1 MVKRFIMVTLALLTI
16 GVQAFAQNVIT
27 GKVVDSKGEPVPA
40 AGVQIKGTNNGIVT
54 DLDGNFSIKAASG
67 DVLVVS
73 SIGYKTTNVAVGN
86 QTKLNIVIEDDSLLL
101 DDVVVVAYGTA
112 RKKDLT
118 GSLSAIQSETIATQ
132 NTSTVSRMLEGA
144 APGLRVAATDGQP
157 GMDMGI
163 RVRGISSASANAA
176 AALIVIDGVAAQP
189 ANATQNLLE
198 NPLSRLNPEDIASV
212 TILKDAAS
220 TALYGSR
227 GANGVVLITTKA
239 GQAGKSQITFES
251 RVGYNFIGPYDSA
264 QITKSSDYYEFA
276 WRSIYN
282 SYRYGVE
289 GTGLPKEDANG
300 IPFTNYSN
308 PNHSD
313 AEARAFAS
321 AHLFDY
327 VGSETEFKENALGN
341 WMAYS
346 VPGAVYTT
354 TGTGSNS
361 SSTMSGAFL
370 VGTDGKINPNA
381 KLLWDES
388 YADLLMQTAFRQD
401 YNISARGGTD
411 KMHYYVSLGYLDEPS
426 YLVASSFK
434 RYSGRV
440 NVDAMI
446 TNWLKVGANVSYANT
461 KTRTMAT
468 RWQNRGAGGASGNT
482 MYYVKMYPPIISVY
496 EYGSDGNVLRDA
508 DGKKVVATGPTYSPL
523 GDNKTMGTNFNRD
536 LLWETETNQ
545 STFNNQTWTPKIFS
559 EISLPYGFK
568 FTTNFTMEEYNTR
581 NLRYM
586 NHEAGRGADRG
597 GMMLRKQT
605 RTIMNTQ
612 QLLTWSR
619 EYDKH
624 HVDAMVGH
632 EYEDLHSELVQ
643 YASADELL
651 SGYVMPGNFTSRY
664 DNIGGYEN
672 DKWELDDYRLESYLG
687 RANYIYDEKYYLS
700 GSFRRDGSSKF
711 IKENRWGTFWSVGA
725 GWRISS
731 EPWMEGTKTWLDN
744 AKIRTSYGVTGN
756 QNGVTSYYI
765 NPTWTYGVSVWQNKS
780 NGTGRA
786 QTYSLTSP
794 GLVDTDITW
803 EHVNQFDLGLDF
815 TLLNSRISGAVDY
828 YNNLTTNSL
837 FNQIV
842 SPLANMANTTHTRN
856 CAKLRNSGIEF
867 ELSSDII
874 RKKDFTWNLSFN
886 LTHFSTILVDVPDS
900 QLPAW
905 DEKTSE
911 LPEGTWTSASET
923 WAMTGGQ
930 NAGQGKLY
938 LRGEGRDLYNLY
950 LYKYAGV
957 DKATGLPMYW
967 HHVTYGDV
975 NKNDAGEYAHG
986 GRYSSYKVGDD
997 VKTLVSADASQYEY
1011 GSATPDIMGGLTSS
1025 IRWKNWDFS
1034 MVWAFQLGGKFFSRE
1049 FGEMMYRT
1057 SSLAAD
1063 WNYGDSWVA
1072 AETVGATF
1080 NETNEGAYFP
1090 MQWWANGRTC
1100 RYDGDTIGS
1109 WMFTDMALFNASYL
1123 RVKNLTLGY
1132 TVPGKVLKRAGI
1144 SGLRAYVSADNLIF
1158 FSAHKGIDP
1167 SLSAVGGFDVAQ
1179 CVYPQMANVVLG
1191 VKLDF

>member
-1 MVKRFIMVTLALLTI
+1 MGKRFIMVLLSLLLI
-16 GVQAFAQNVIT
+16 GVQTFAQNVVT
-27 GKVVDSKGEPVPA
+27 GKVTDAKGEPVA
-40 AGVQIKGTNNGIVT
+40 AVGIQIKGTNVGVIT
-54 DLDGNFSIKAASG
+54 DLDGNYRINAGNGAE
-67 DVLVVS
+67 LVFT
-73 SIGYKTTNVAVGN
+73 SIGYKTVTVPVGN
-86 QTKLNIVIEDDSLLL
+86 RSTLNVVLEEDTLLL
-101 DDVVVVAYGTA
+101 DDVVVVGYGTA
-112 RKKDLT
+112 RRKDLT
-118 GSLSAIQSETIATQ
+118 GSISAIQSETIAVQ

-163 RVRGISSASANAA
+163 RIRGISSTSANAA
-176 AALIVIDGVAAQP
+176 SALIVIDGVAAQP
-189 ANATQNLLE
+189 ANANQNALE
-198 NPLSRLNPEDIASV
+198 NPLSRLNPEDIESV

-239 GQAGKSQITFES
+239 GKAGKAQISFES
-251 RVGYNFIGPYDSA
+251 RVGYNMVGPYDSA
-264 QITKSSDYYEFA
+264 EITEASDYYEFA

-282 SYRYGVE
+282 SYRYGVD
-289 GTGLPKEDANG
+289 GTGLPGIGADG
-300 IPFTNYSN
+300 IPYTNFSN

-327 VGSETEFKENALGN
+327 IGSETDFQENALGN
-341 WMAYS
+341 WMAYK
-346 VPGAVYTT
+346 VPGATYST
-354 TGTGSNS
+354 TGSGSNS
-361 SSTMSGAFL
+361 SSTMSGSYL
-370 VGTDGKINPNA
+370 VGIDGKINPNA
-381 KLLWDES
+381 TLLWNES
-388 YADLLMQTAFRQD
+388 YRDLLMKKAFRQD
-401 YNISARGGTD
+401 YTITARGGNE
-411 KMHYYVSLGYLDEPS
+411 KMHYYLSLGYLDEPS

-461 KTRTMAT
+461 ATRTMAT

-482 MYYVKMYPPIISVY
+482 MYYIKMYPPIISVY
-496 EYGSDGNVLRDA
+496 DYDENGKVTLDA
-508 DGKKVVATGPTYSPL
+508 DGNKVFATGPTYSPL
-523 GDNKTMGTNFNRD
+523 GDNKTVGTNFNRN

-545 STFNNQTWTPKIFS
+545 STFNNQTWTPKVFA
-559 EISLPYGFK
+559 EVNLPYGFK
-568 FTTNFTMEEYNTR
+568 FHGNFTMEEYSTR

-586 NHEAGRGADRG
+586 NHEAGRGAPRG
-597 GMMLRKQT
+597 GMMLRKQS

-612 QLLTWSR
+612 QLLTWNR
-619 EYDKH
+619 DFGKH
-624 HVDAMVGH
+624 HFDAMVGH
-632 EYEDLHSELVQ
+632 EYEDLHQELVQ

-664 DNIGGYEN
+664 NNISGYEN
-672 DKWELDDYRLESYLG
+672 DKWELDNYRLESYLG
-687 RANYIYDEKYYLS
+687 RANYVFDEKYYLS

-711 IKENRWGTFWSVGA
+711 IKENRWGNFWSVGA
-725 GWRISS
+725 GWRITS
-731 EPWMEGTKTWLDN
+731 EPWMEGTKGWLDN
-744 AKIRTSYGVTGN
+744 AKIRTSFGITGN
-756 QNGVTSYYI
+756 QNGVTSYYV
-765 NPTWTYGVSVWQNKS
+765 NPTWSYGVSRWKAVS
-780 NGTGRA
+780 NGTGQA
-786 QTYSLTSP
+786 EVFSLTSP

-803 EHVNQFDLGLDF
+803 EHVRQFDLGVDF
-815 TLLNSRISGAVDY
+815 TLLNSRVSGAIDY
-828 YNNLTTNSL
+828 YSNLTTNSL
-837 FNQIV
+837 YSQAV
-842 SPLANMANTTHTRN
+842 SPLANMSNTTHTRN
-856 CAKLRNSGIEF
+856 CAQVRNSGIEL

-874 RKKDFTWNLSFN
+874 RTKDFTWNLSFN
-886 LTHFSTILVDVPDS
+886 ATHFSTILAGVPES

-923 WAMTGGQ
+923 WAATGGQ

-938 LRGEGRDLYNLY
+938 LRGVGRDLYNIY

-957 DKATGLPMYW
+957 DEKSGLPMYW
-967 HHVTYGDV
+967 HHVTYADV
-975 NKNDAGEYAHG
+975 HSGAHG
-986 GRYSSYKVGDD
+986 GRYANYSIGDD
-997 VKTLVSADASQYEY
+997 VKTLVAADASQYEF

-1034 MVWAFQLGGKFFSRE
+1034 MVWAFQIGGKFFSRE

-1063 WNYGDSWVA
+1063 WDKGDSWVA

-1080 NETNEGAYFP
+1080 NESNTSAYFP

-1109 WMFTDMALFNASYL
+1109 WMFTDMALFSATYF
-1123 RVKNLTLGY
+1123 RMKNVTLGY
-1132 TVPGKVLKRAGI
+1132 TVPKEVLSKINI
-1144 SGLRAYVSADNLIF
+1144 SGLRAYVSADNLVF
-1158 FSAHKGIDP
+1158 FSSHKGIDP

-1179 CVYPQMANVVLG
+1179 CVYPQMANVVFG

>member
-1 MVKRFIMVTLALLTI
+1 MGKRFIMVLLSLLLI
-16 GVQAFAQNVIT
+16 GVQTFAQNVVT
-27 GKVVDSKGEPVPA
+27 GKVTDAKGEPIA
-40 AGVQIKGTNNGIVT
+40 AVGIQVKGTNVGVIT
-54 DLDGNFSIKAASG
+54 DLDGNYRINAGNGAE
-67 DVLVVS
+67 LVFT
-73 SIGYKTTNVAVGN
+73 SIGYKTVTVPVGN
-86 QTKLNIVIEDDSLLL
+86 RSTLNVVLEEDTLLL
-101 DDVVVVAYGTA
+101 DDVVVVGYGTA
-112 RKKDLT
+112 RRKDLT
-118 GSLSAIQSETIATQ
+118 GSISAIQSETIAVQ

-163 RVRGISSASANAA
+163 RIRGISSTSANAA
-176 AALIVIDGVAAQP
+176 SALIVIDGVAAQP
-189 ANATQNLLE
+189 ANANQNALE
-198 NPLSRLNPEDIASV
+198 NPLSRLNPEDIESV

-227 GANGVVLITTKA
+227 GANGVVLITTKS
-239 GQAGKSQITFES
+239 GKAGKAQISFES
-251 RVGYNFIGPYDSA
+251 RVGYNMVGPYDSA
-264 QITKSSDYYEFA
+264 EITEASDYYEFA

-282 SYRYGVE
+282 SYRYGVD
-289 GTGLPKEDANG
+289 GTGLPGIGADG
-300 IPFTNYSN
+300 IPYTNYSN

-313 AEARAFAS
+313 ADARAFAS

-327 VGSETEFKENALGN
+327 IGSETDFQENALGN
-341 WMAYS
+341 WMAYK
-346 VPGAVYTT
+346 VPGATYTT
-354 TGTGSNS
+354 TGSGSNA
-361 SSTMSGAFL
+361 SSTMGSSYL

-381 KLLWDES
+381 TLLWKES
-388 YADLLMQTAFRQD
+388 YRDILMKKAFRQD
-401 YNISARGGTD
+401 YNITARGGNE
-411 KMHYYVSLGYLDEPS
+411 KMHYYLSLGYLDEPS

-461 KTRTMAT
+461 STRTMAT

-496 EYGSDGNVLRDA
+496 DYGENGNVKLDA
-508 DGKKVVATGPTYSPL
+508 DGNKVFATGPTYSPL
-523 GDNKTMGTNFNRD
+523 GDNKTVGTNFNRN

-545 STFNNQTWTPKIFS
+545 STFNNQTWTPKVFA
-559 EISLPYGFK
+559 EVNLPYGFK
-568 FTTNFTMEEYNTR
+568 FHGNFTMEEYSTR

-586 NHEAGRGADRG
+586 NHEAGRGASRG
-597 GMMLRKQT
+597 GMMLRKQS

-612 QLLTWSR
+612 QLLTWNR
-619 EYDKH
+619 DFGKH
-624 HVDAMVGH
+624 HFDAMVGH
-632 EYEDLHSELVQ
+632 EYEDLHQELVQ

-664 DNIGGYEN
+664 NNISGYEN
-672 DKWELDDYRLESYLG
+672 DKWELDNYRLESYLG
-687 RANYIYDEKYYLS
+687 RANYVFDEKYYLS

-711 IKENRWGTFWSVGA
+711 IKENRWGNFWSVGA
-725 GWRISS
+725 GWRITS
-731 EPWMEGTKTWLDN
+731 EPWMEGTKGWLDN
-744 AKIRTSYGVTGN
+744 AKIRTSFGITGN
-756 QNGVTSYYI
+756 QNGVTSYYV
-765 NPTWTYGVSVWQNKS
+765 NPTWSYGVSRWKAVS
-780 NGTGRA
+780 NGTGQA
-786 QTYSLTSP
+786 EVYSLTSP

-803 EHVNQFDLGLDF
+803 EHVRQFDLGVDF
-815 TLLNSRISGAVDY
+815 TLLNSRVSGAIDY

-837 FNQIV
+837 YSQAV
-842 SPLANMANTTHTRN
+842 SPLANMSNTTHTRN
-856 CAKLRNSGIEF
+856 CAQVRNSGIEL

-874 RKKDFTWNLSFN
+874 RTKDFTWNLSLN
-886 LTHFSTILVDVPDS
+886 ATHFRTILAGVPES

-923 WAMTGGQ
+923 WAATGGQ

-938 LRGEGRDLYNLY
+938 LRGVGRDLYNIY

-957 DKATGLPMYW
+957 DEKSGLPMYW
-967 HHVTYGDV
+967 HHVTYADV
-975 NKNDAGEYAHG
+975 HSGAHG
-986 GRYSSYKVGDD
+986 GRYANYSIGDD
-997 VKTLVSADASQYEY
+997 VKTLVAADASQYEF

-1034 MVWAFQLGGKFFSRE
+1034 MVWAFQIGGKFFSRE

-1063 WNYGDSWVA
+1063 WNKGDSWVA

-1080 NETNEGAYFP
+1080 NESNTSAYFP

-1109 WMFTDMALFNASYL
+1109 WMFTDMALFSATYF
-1123 RVKNLTLGY
+1123 RMKNVTLGY
-1132 TVPGKVLKRAGI
+1132 TIPKKVLSKINI
-1144 SGLRAYVSADNLIF
+1144 SGLRAYVSADNLVF
-1158 FSAHKGIDP
+1158 FSSHKGIDP

-1179 CVYPQMANVVLG
+1179 CVYPQMANVVFG

>member
-1 MVKRFIMVTLALLTI
+1 MGKRFIMVLLSLLLI
-16 GVQAFAQNVIT
+16 GVQTFAQNVVT
-27 GKVVDSKGEPVPA
+27 GKVTDAKGEPIA
-40 AGVQIKGTNNGIVT
+40 AVGIQIKGTNVGVIT
-54 DLDGNFSIKAASG
+54 DLDGNYRINAGNGAE
-67 DVLVVS
+67 LVFT
-73 SIGYKTTNVAVGN
+73 SIGYKTVTVPVGN
-86 QTKLNIVIEDDSLLL
+86 RSTLNVVLEEDTLLL
-101 DDVVVVAYGTA
+101 DDVVVVGYGTA
-112 RKKDLT
+112 RRKDLT
-118 GSLSAIQSETIATQ
+118 GSISAIQSETIAVQ

-163 RVRGISSASANAA
+163 RIRGISSTSANAA
-176 AALIVIDGVAAQP
+176 SALIVIDGVAAQP
-189 ANATQNLLE
+189 ANANQNALE
-198 NPLSRLNPEDIASV
+198 NPLSRLNPEDIESV

-227 GANGVVLITTKA
+227 GANGVVLITTKS
-239 GQAGKSQITFES
+239 GKAGKAQISFES
-251 RVGYNFIGPYDSA
+251 RVGYNMVGPYDSA
-264 QITKSSDYYEFA
+264 EITEASDYYEFA

-282 SYRYGVE
+282 SYRYGVD
-289 GTGLPKEDANG
+289 GTGLPGIGADG
-300 IPFTNYSN
+300 IPYTNYSN

-313 AEARAFAS
+313 ADARAFAS

-327 VGSETEFKENALGN
+327 IGSETDFQENALGN
-341 WMAYS
+341 WMAYK
-346 VPGAVYTT
+346 VPGATYTT
-354 TGTGSNS
+354 TGSGSNA
-361 SSTMSGAFL
+361 SSTMSSSYL

-381 KLLWDES
+381 TLLWKES
-388 YADLLMQTAFRQD
+388 YRDILMKKAFRQD
-401 YNISARGGTD
+401 YNITARGGNE
-411 KMHYYVSLGYLDEPS
+411 KMHYYLSLGYLDEPS

-461 KTRTMAT
+461 STRTMAT

-496 EYGSDGNVLRDA
+496 DYGENGNVKLDA
-508 DGKKVVATGPTYSPL
+508 DGNKVFATGPTYSPL
-523 GDNKTMGTNFNRD
+523 GDNKTVGTNFNRN

-545 STFNNQTWTPKIFS
+545 STFNNQTWTPKVFA
-559 EISLPYGFK
+559 EVNLPYGFK
-568 FTTNFTMEEYNTR
+568 FHGNFTMEEYSTR

-586 NHEAGRGADRG
+586 NHEAGRGASRG
-597 GMMLRKQT
+597 GMMLRKQS

-612 QLLTWSR
+612 QLLTWNR
-619 EYDKH
+619 DFGKH
-624 HVDAMVGH
+624 HFDAMVGH
-632 EYEDLHSELVQ
+632 EYEDLHQELVQ

-664 DNIGGYEN
+664 NNISGYEN
-672 DKWELDDYRLESYLG
+672 DKWELDNYRLESYLG
-687 RANYIYDEKYYLS
+687 RANYVFDEKYYLS

-711 IKENRWGTFWSVGA
+711 IKENRWGNFWSVGA
-725 GWRISS
+725 GWRITS
-731 EPWMEGTKTWLDN
+731 EPWMEGTKGWLDN
-744 AKIRTSYGVTGN
+744 AKIRTSFGITGN
-756 QNGVTSYYI
+756 QNGVTSYYV
-765 NPTWTYGVSVWQNKS
+765 NPTWSYGVSRWKAVS
-780 NGTGRA
+780 NGTGQA
-786 QTYSLTSP
+786 EVYSLTSP

-803 EHVNQFDLGLDF
+803 EHVRQFDLGVDF
-815 TLLNSRISGAVDY
+815 TLLNSRVSGAIDY

-837 FNQIV
+837 YSQAV
-842 SPLANMANTTHTRN
+842 SPLANMSNTTHTRN
-856 CAKLRNSGIEF
+856 CAQVRNSGIEL

-874 RKKDFTWNLSFN
+874 RTKDFTWNLSLN
-886 LTHFSTILVDVPDS
+886 ATHFRTILAGVPES

-923 WAMTGGQ
+923 WAATGGQ

-938 LRGEGRDLYNLY
+938 LRGVGRDLYNIY

-957 DKATGLPMYW
+957 DEKSGLPMYW
-967 HHVTYGDV
+967 HHVTYADV
-975 NKNDAGEYAHG
+975 HSGAHG
-986 GRYSSYKVGDD
+986 GRYANYSIGDD
-997 VKTLVSADASQYEY
+997 VKTLVAADASQYEF

-1034 MVWAFQLGGKFFSRE
+1034 MVWAFQIGGKFFSRE

-1063 WNYGDSWVA
+1063 WNKGDSWVA

-1080 NETNEGAYFP
+1080 NESNTSAYFP

-1109 WMFTDMALFNASYL
+1109 WMFTDMALFSATYF
-1123 RVKNLTLGY
+1123 RMKNVTLGY
-1132 TVPGKVLKRAGI
+1132 TVPKEVLSKINI
-1144 SGLRAYVSADNLIF
+1144 SGLRAYVSADNLVF
-1158 FSAHKGIDP
+1158 FSSHKGIDP

-1179 CVYPQMANVVLG
+1179 CVYPQMANVVFG

>member
-1 MVKRFIMVTLALLTI
+1 MGKRLLSALLVFLML
-16 GVQAFAQNVIT
+16 GVQAFAQNSVT
-27 GKVVDSKGEPVPA
+27 GKVTDSKGEAIPGASIMV
-40 AGVQIKGTNNGIVT
+40 KGTNTGVIT
-54 DLDGNFSIKAASG
+54 DLDGNFRIKVGANAE
-67 DVLVVS
+67 LVFS
-73 SIGYKTTNVAVGN
+73 SIGYKTTTVPVGN
-86 QTKLNIVIEDDSLLL
+86 RGVINVILEDDTLLL
-101 DDVVVVAYGTA
+101 DDVVVVGYGTA
-112 RKKDLT
+112 RRKDLT
-118 GSLSAIQSETIATQ
+118 GSLSAIQSETIAAQ

-157 GMDMGI
+157 GFDMGI
-163 RVRGISSASANAA
+163 RIRGISSTKSDAAS
-176 AALIVIDGVAAQP
+176 ALIVIDGVAAQP
-189 ANATQNLLE
+189 AAANQNALE

-239 GQAGKSQITFES
+239 GQAGKAQISFES
-251 RVGYNFIGPYDSA
+251 RVGYNFVGPYNSA
-264 QITKSSDYYEFA
+264 EIDKASDYYEFA

-282 SYRYGVE
+282 SYRYGVG
-289 GTGLPKEDANG
+289 GTGLPGVGADDV
-300 IPFTNYSN
+300 PYTNFNN

-313 AEARAFAS
+313 AEARQFAS

-327 VGSETEFKENALGN
+327 VGSETSFEENGLGN

-354 TGTGSNS
+354 TGEGSKA

-381 KLLWDES
+381 KLLYDES
-388 YADLLMQTAFRQD
+388 YANILMKKAFRQD
-401 YNISARGGTD
+401 YNVSARGGND
-411 KMHYYVSLGYLDEPS
+411 KMHYYLSLGYLDEPS
-426 YLVASSFK
+426 FLVASSFK
-434 RYSGRV
+434 RYSGRA

-461 KTRTMAT
+461 NTRTMAT

-496 EYGSDGNVLRDA
+496 EYDANGNVKLD
-508 DGKKVVATGPTYSPL
+508 DNGNKVVAKGPTYSPL
-523 GDNKTMGTNFNRD
+523 GDGKNVGTNFNRD

-545 STFNNQTWTPKIFS
+545 STFNNQTWTPKVFA
-559 EISLPYGFK
+559 EVTLPYGFK
-568 FTTNFTMEEYNTR
+568 FTGNFTMEEYTTR

-586 NHEAGRGADRG
+586 NHEAGRGASRG
-597 GMMLRKQT
+597 GMMLRKMS
-605 RTIMNTQ
+605 RTVMNTQ
-612 QLLTWSR
+612 QLLTWNR
-619 EYDKH
+619 EYGKH
-624 HVDAMVGH
+624 HFDALVGH
-632 EYEDLHSELVQ
+632 EYEDLHSEIVQ

-651 SGYVMPGNFTSRY
+651 SGYVMPGNFTSRFN
-664 DNIGGYEN
+664 NISGYEN
-672 DKWELDDYRLESYLG
+672 DKWQLDDFRLESYLG
-687 RANYIYDEKYYLS
+687 RLNYIYDEKYYLS

-711 IKENRWGTFWSVGA
+711 IKENRWGNFWSVGA

-744 AKIRTSYGVTGN
+744 AKIRASYGVTGN
-756 QNGVTSYYI
+756 QNGVSEYYI
-765 NPTWTYGVSVWQNKS
+765 NPTWSYGVSRWKAVS
-780 NGTGRA
+780 NGTGQA
-786 QTYSLTSP
+786 EVFSLTSP

-803 EHVNQFDLGLDF
+803 EHVHQFDTGLDF
-815 TLLNSRISGAVDY
+815 TLFNSRISGAIDY

-837 FNQIV
+837 YSQAV

-856 CAKLRNSGIEF
+856 CAKLRNTGIEF

-874 RKKDFTWNLSFN
+874 RNKDFNWNLSLN
-886 LTHFSTILVDVPDS
+886 LTHFRTTLVDVPDS
-900 QLPAW
+900 QLPFW
-905 DEKTSE
+905 DPKTSE
-911 LPEGTWTSASET
+911 LPEGTWTAASET
-923 WAMTGGQ
+923 WAATGGQ

-938 LRGEGRDLYNLY
+938 LRGEGRDIYNLY

-957 DKATGLPMYW
+957 DEKSGLPMYW
-967 HHVTYGDV
+967 HHVTYADV
-975 NKNDAGEYAHG
+975 NADSKGNYAHG
-986 GRYSSYKVGDD
+986 GRYTSYKEGDD

-1025 IRWKNWDFS
+1025 FRWKNWDLS
-1034 MVWAFQLGGKFFSRE
+1034 TVWAFQLGGKFFSRE

-1063 WNYGDSWVA
+1063 WNKGDSWVA
-1072 AETVGATF
+1072 KETVGATF
-1080 NETNEGAYFP
+1080 NESNTGAYFP

-1109 WMFTDMALFNASYL
+1109 WQFTNMALFNASYL
-1123 RVKNLTLGY
+1123 RLKNVTLGY
-1132 TVPGKVLKRAGI
+1132 TLPKKLTEKVHIG
-1144 SGLRAYVSADNLIF
+1144 GLRAYVSADNLVF

-1167 SLSAVGGFDVAQ
+1167 SLSAVGGYDVAQ
-1179 CVYPQMANVVLG
+1179 CVYPQMANVIFG
-1191 VKLDF
+1191 IKLDF

>member
-1 MVKRFIMVTLALLTI
+1 MGKRFIMLLLPLLLI
-16 GVQAFAQNVIT
+16 GVQTFAQNVVT
-27 GKVVDSKGEPVPA
+27 GRVTDAKGEPIA
-40 AGVQIKGTNNGIVT
+40 AVGIQIKGTNVGVIA
-54 DLDGNFSIKAASG
+54 DLDGNYRINAGSG
-67 DVLVVS
+67 AELVFS
-73 SIGYKTTNVAVGN
+73 SIGYKTVTVPVGN
-86 QTKLNIVIEDDSLLL
+86 RSSLNIVLEEDSLLL
-101 DDVVVVAYGTA
+101 DDVVVVGYGTA
-112 RKKDLT
+112 RRKDLT
-118 GSLSAIQSETIATQ
+118 GSISAIQSETIAVQ

-163 RVRGISSASANAA
+163 RIRGISSTSANAA
-176 AALIVIDGVAAQP
+176 SALIVIDGVAAQP
-189 ANATQNLLE
+189 ANANQNALE
-198 NPLSRLNPEDIASV
+198 NPLSRLNPEDIESV

-239 GQAGKSQITFES
+239 GKAGKAQISFES
-251 RVGYNFIGPYDSA
+251 RVGYNMVGPYDSA
-264 QITKSSDYYEFA
+264 EITEASDYYEFA

-282 SYRYGVE
+282 SYRYGVD
-289 GTGLPKEDANG
+289 GTGLPGIGADG
-300 IPFTNYSN
+300 IPYTNYSN

-313 AEARAFAS
+313 ADARAFAS

-327 VGSETEFKENALGN
+327 IGSETDFQENALGN
-341 WMAYS
+341 WMAYK
-346 VPGAVYTT
+346 VPGATYST
-354 TGTGSNS
+354 TGSGSNS
-361 SSTMSGAFL
+361 SSTMSGSYL

-381 KLLWDES
+381 TLLWNES
-388 YADLLMQTAFRQD
+388 YRDLLMKKAFRQD
-401 YNISARGGTD
+401 YTITARGGNE
-411 KMHYYVSLGYLDEPS
+411 KMHYYLSLGYLDEPS

-461 KTRTMAT
+461 ATRTMAT

-482 MYYVKMYPPIISVY
+482 MYYIKMYPPIISVY
-496 EYGSDGNVLRDA
+496 DYDENGKVTLDA
-508 DGKKVVATGPTYSPL
+508 DRNKVFATGPTYSPL
-523 GDNKTMGTNFNRD
+523 GDNKTVGTNFNRN

-545 STFNNQTWTPKIFS
+545 STFNNQTWTPKVFA
-559 EISLPYGFK
+559 ELTLPYGFK
-568 FTTNFTMEEYNTR
+568 FHGNFTMEEYSTR

-586 NHEAGRGADRG
+586 NHEAGRGASRG
-597 GMMLRKQT
+597 GMMLRKQS

-612 QLLTWSR
+612 QLLTWNR
-619 EYDKH
+619 DFGKH
-624 HVDAMVGH
+624 HFDAMVGH
-632 EYEDLHSELVQ
+632 EYEDLHQELVQ

-664 DNIGGYEN
+664 NNISGYEN
-672 DKWELDDYRLESYLG
+672 DKWELDNYRLESYLG

-711 IKENRWGTFWSVGA
+711 IKENRWGNFWSVGA
-725 GWRISS
+725 GWRITS
-731 EPWMEGTKTWLDN
+731 EPWMEGTKGWLDN
-744 AKIRTSYGVTGN
+744 AKIRTSFGITGN
-756 QNGVTSYYI
+756 QNGVTSYYV
-765 NPTWTYGVSVWQNKS
+765 NPTWSYGVSRWKAVS
-780 NGTGRA
+780 NGTGQA
-786 QTYSLTSP
+786 EVYSLTSP

-803 EHVNQFDLGLDF
+803 EHVRQFDLGVDF
-815 TLLNSRISGAVDY
+815 TLLNSRVSGAIDY

-837 FNQIV
+837 YSQAV
-842 SPLANMANTTHTRN
+842 SPLANMSNTTHTRN
-856 CAKLRNSGIEF
+856 CAQVRNSGIEL

-874 RKKDFTWNLSFN
+874 RTKDFTWNLSLN
-886 LTHFSTILVDVPDS
+886 ATHFRTILAGVPES

-923 WAMTGGQ
+923 WAATGGQ

-938 LRGEGRDLYNLY
+938 LRGVGRDLYNIY

-957 DKATGLPMYW
+957 DEKSGLPMYW
-967 HHVTYGDV
+967 HHVTYADV
-975 NKNDAGEYAHG
+975 HSGAHG
-986 GRYSSYKVGDD
+986 GRYANYSIGDD
-997 VKTLVSADASQYEY
+997 VKTLVAADASQYEF

-1034 MVWAFQLGGKFFSRE
+1034 MVWAFQIGGKFFSRE

-1063 WNYGDSWVA
+1063 WNKGDSWVA

-1080 NETNEGAYFP
+1080 NESNTSAYFP

-1109 WMFTDMALFNASYL
+1109 WMFTDMALFSATYF
-1123 RVKNLTLGY
+1123 RMKNVTLGY
-1132 TVPGKVLKRAGI
+1132 TVPKKVLSKINI
-1144 SGLRAYVSADNLIF
+1144 SGLRAYVSADNLVF
-1158 FSAHKGIDP
+1158 FSSHKGIDP

-1179 CVYPQMANVVLG
+1179 CVYPQMANVVFG